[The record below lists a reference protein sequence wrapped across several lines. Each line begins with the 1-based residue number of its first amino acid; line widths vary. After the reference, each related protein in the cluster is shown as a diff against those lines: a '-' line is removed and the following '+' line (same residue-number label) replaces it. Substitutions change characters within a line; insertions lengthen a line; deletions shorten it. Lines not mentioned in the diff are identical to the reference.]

1 MNCNVFF
8 SMVKSYEL
16 SGQFS
21 LEIVRNQNQVYY
33 KLILYFPF
41 SFIGKKK
48 YYSYGDPANKRSMI

>member
-1 MNCNVFF
+1 
-8 SMVKSYEL
+8 MVKSYEL

-41 SFIGKKK
+41 SFVGKKK

>member
-1 MNCNVFF
+1 MNCNVLF

-41 SFIGKKK
+41 SFVGKTK